1 MNSDQNTP
9 GDFDPIERR
18 LRDERPVPTADEL
31 DRIHHRAVAGARPEK
46 RRRRL
51 PAARLAMVSLVTGAL
66 LVGGSTASLAVSG
79 LSGSGSAGTAQYG
92 QFAPSSTPDTNN
104 TEPNTDTSNTPDCP
118 QASQVAHAAC
128 PNTTTEPDSNDVE
141 PNNDSGGNNPA
152 TVQPVRQVSADTS
165 AKSLPFT
172 GLAVLP
178 LLGAGV
184 VLLAAG
190 FMLRRR
196 TVGVGHRA

>member
-1 MNSDQNTP
+1 VNSDRNIP
-9 GDFDPIERR
+9 EDFDPIERR
-18 LRDERPVPTADEL
+18 LREERPVPTADEL

-66 LVGGSTASLAVSG
+66 MVGGSTASLAVSG
-79 LSGSGSAGTAQYG
+79 LSGSGSAGTAQYL
-92 QFAPSSTPDTNN
+92 QFTPSSTP
-104 TEPNTDTSNTPDCP
+104 NTDTNDTQPTTDKGDNCP
-118 QASQVAHAAC
+118 QASQVAHIAC
-128 PNTTTEPDSNDVE
+128 PTTTPTDTNDVE
-141 PNNDSGGNNPA
+141 PDNSSGTNP
-152 TVQPVRQVSADTS
+152 TIQPVRQVSADTS

-190 FMLRRR
+190 FLLRRR
-196 TVGVGHRA
+196 TVGTGRAA